1 MSINGI
7 PVSSKS
13 APYSPTITANGS
25 YTLPQ
30 YAFIPHPI
38 LQQMSSGLVL
48 APTLGG
54 MQTADFTALQGVAQR
69 PYPTPNVPGVYG
81 IRSATF
87 KAT

>member
-1 MSINGI
+1 MTINTI
-7 PVSSKS
+7 PVSARN
-13 APYSPTITANGS
+13 APYSPVTTTNGS

-38 LQQMSSGLVL
+38 LQQLSNGMVL

-54 MQTADFTALQGVAQR
+54 ISTADFASVLATQQR
-69 PYPTPNVPGVYG
+69 PYPVPDVPSIYG
-81 IRSATF
+81 IRVAVY